1 MSSTITRV
9 PVPLPPRLVDV
20 AALEEA
26 RKRSPIKSD
35 ETVVLFPAHA
45 KRSAD
50 GAKWQAELHGWIF
63 EREEDSRL
71 RAKLVT
77 EVVERSGLGDDEA
90 ARKIARERLG
100 LFVVDNER
108 GKSISVLVAGK
119 VLSLPPS
126 SEDGHFI
133 GTIDIEVE
141 DARLWEV
148 AGALHVGVIAREG
161 DTREV
166 ASTIVLTEEKGL
178 TIVSDV
184 DDTVK
189 VSEVRDKRRLLRRT
203 FAMPFEAVPQMAEV
217 YRRWSAEATA
227 FHFVSS
233 SPWQLFG
240 PLSEFMTK
248 EQFPF
253 ATFDLKRIR
262 PRDFTDTM
270 EALLADPLQTKPPVI
285 RALLERFPK
294 RRFVLVGDSGE
305 KDPEVYGL
313 IAREHPSQVGRI
325 YIRDVTGEQRL
336 DARYRAAFEG
346 LPDDRWILFQDA
358 KTLPVTP

>member
-1 MSSTITRV
+1 MSSTLV
-9 PVPLPPRLVDV
+9 SVLSSLPPRAVDTAAV
-20 AALEEA
+20 ADA
-26 RKRSPIKSD
+26 RRRSPIKGD

-50 GAKWQAELHGWIF
+50 GTKWQAELHGWIF
-63 EREEDSRL
+63 EREADSRM
-71 RAKLVT
+71 RSKLVA

-90 ARKIARERLG
+90 ARKLAEERLG
-100 LFVVDNER
+100 MFVVDNER
-108 GKSISVLVAGK
+108 GKSLSVLVAGK
-119 VLSLPPS
+119 VFSLPAS

-133 GTIDIEVE
+133 GSIDIELA
-141 DARLWEV
+141 DAQLWE
-148 AGALHVGVIAREG
+148 AQGALHIEVLAREG
-161 DTREV
+161 DTRSV
-166 ASTIVLTEEKGL
+166 TSKITLTEDEGV

-189 VSEVRDKRRLLRRT
+189 VSEVRNKQRLLRRT
-203 FAMPFEAVPQMAEV
+203 FAMPFEAVPEMAAV
-217 YRRWSAEATA
+217 YRRWSTPASA

-240 PLSEFMTK
+240 VLSEFMAK

-262 PRDFTDTM
+262 PRDLADTI
-270 EALLADPLQTKPPVI
+270 EALLADPLKTKPPVL

-313 IAREHPSQVGRI
+313 IAREHPSQVVRI
-325 YIRDVTGEQRL
+325 YIRDVTGEPRV
-336 DARYRAAFEG
+336 DARYRAAFDG
-346 LPDDRWILFQDA
+346 IPDDRWILFQDA